1 VLTGGLA
8 HLALNRA
15 AADRAGEL
23 RADPEALA
31 ALWGSPSARAVW
43 VGGGRTLVHPVT
55 GADRPRLAWQPASA
69 LAASTGE
76 RFFLGRGADGSS
88 YWAVHEPPPP
98 VAGLEEAGLREVG
111 TLLDDLDAGLLVH
124 AVALANWHET
134 HGRCPRC
141 GAATRVSHGGHVRV
155 CRQDGSEHYPRTDP
169 AVIVVVVGPDG
180 RALLGRQAA
189 WPPAWFSTLAGF
201 VEPGESAE
209 AAVVR
214 EIGEEAGIR
223 VRAVEYLGSQPWPFP
238 SSLML
243 GYLAHTDDTEIRVD
257 GVEIA
262 EARWFTPASLRAE
275 VAAGTVRLPPPVSI
289 ARRLIERWNG
299 APLPGAWRA

>member
-1 VLTGGLA
+1 MLTGGLD

-23 RADPEALA
+23 RAHPEALA
-31 ALWGSPSARAVW
+31 ALWGSPLARAVW
-43 VGGGRTLVHPVT
+43 VGDGRTLVHPVT
-55 GADRPRLAWQPASA
+55 GTDGPRLAWQPASA
-69 LAASTGE
+69 MAASTGE
-76 RFFLGRGADGSS
+76 RFFLGREADGTS

-111 TLLDDLDAGLLVH
+111 TLLDDRDAGLLVH

-141 GAATRVSHGGHVRV
+141 GAPTRVSHGGHVRV
-155 CRQDGSEHYPRTDP
+155 CPQDGSEHYPRTDP

-243 GYLAHTDDTEIRVD
+243 GYTAHTEDTEIRVD

-275 VAAGTVRLPPPVSI
+275 VEAGTVRLPPPVSI